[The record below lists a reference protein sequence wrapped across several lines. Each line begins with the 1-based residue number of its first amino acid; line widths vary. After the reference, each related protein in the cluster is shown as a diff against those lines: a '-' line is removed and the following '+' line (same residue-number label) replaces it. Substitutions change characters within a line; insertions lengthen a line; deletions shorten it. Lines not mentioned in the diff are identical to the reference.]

1 MSTNSIP
8 PTDPAEPRPVRR
20 TLNLYITP
28 GSTVDRVVTLSGD
41 RELSRTVAGMLDRYL
56 ALLHRATPKFS
67 DRELCA
73 IIDALGDNWEATPGN
88 IQNLPREVMS
98 AVTADR
104 LDNKWEL
111 DAATLRPRL
120 DRTTFVERVTLA
132 EMATGYWQL
141 ATSESYPQDVIAQL
155 KDLIRSPDT
164 KPTETQRPA
173 ASPPKPSTAAAAGTP
188 TPATPTHTRATIRPA
203 PRPAATPATTSPTRA
218 QTATAL
224 TPTTRTPAT
233 AAPTATPDHP
243 IPLSPKTRCCNQG
256 TQGRPRG
263 DTKPRGSTPAAAM
276 ARADTRSPTPA
287 KSEHRAR

>member
-1 MSTNSIP
+1 MSTNSTP
-8 PTDPAEPRPVRR
+8 PSDPSRSDPRPARR
-20 TLNLYITP
+20 TLNLYVVP
-28 GSTVDRVVTLSGD
+28 DSTVDRIVNLSGE

-104 LDNKWEL
+104 LDSKWEL

-141 ATSESYPQDVIAQL
+141 ATAESYPQDIIAQL
-155 KDLIRSPDT
+155 KALLRSPDT
-164 KPTETQRPA
+164 KPTETQRPRRVSPEA
-173 ASPPKPSTAAAAGTP
+173 FDRGSSRNPDTGDANAYQGDDSPGTAPGSDADDNIPDPPPDSAAAVADDGIADPHADTEDAHSGANATDRETHSPASPDPSL
-188 TPATPTHTRATIRPA
+188 
-203 PRPAATPATTSPTRA
+203 A
-218 QTATAL
+218 Q
-224 TPTTRTPAT
+224 
-233 AAPTATPDHP
+233 D
-243 IPLSPKTRCCNQG
+243 PLL
-256 TQGRPRG
+256 
-263 DTKPRGSTPAAAM
+263 
-276 ARADTRSPTPA
+276 
-287 KSEHRAR
+287 